1 MGVGEA
7 STSMQFLLGLVTLNR
22 KWSELLGCS
31 CSSRARQLQLVSA
44 ACCSHCQLL
53 LVNAAVHL
61 CVHAFAGRFLMYVF
75 HKPICVEPGIC
86 YGILGYSKQTWERLL
101 TTVSTFFQV
110 VMGLFIITRYLVRLV
125 HALIIIIFLNV
136 FFCLS
141 NMLNMRFSNW
151 NAKKIRQM
159 HLFVLSFVKMF
170 YHRKK

>member
-1 MGVGEA
+1 
-7 STSMQFLLGLVTLNR
+7 MQFLLGLVTLNR
-22 KWSELLGCS
+22 KWSALLGCS

-61 CVHAFAGRFLMYVF
+61 CMHAFAGRFLMYVF

-136 FFCLS
+136 FFLFVKHASHEIFKLKCKEDKT
-141 NMLNMRFSNW
+141 
-151 NAKKIRQM
+151 NAFVCFIICENVLPQKKIGINI
-159 HLFVLSFVKMF
+159 
-170 YHRKK
+170 